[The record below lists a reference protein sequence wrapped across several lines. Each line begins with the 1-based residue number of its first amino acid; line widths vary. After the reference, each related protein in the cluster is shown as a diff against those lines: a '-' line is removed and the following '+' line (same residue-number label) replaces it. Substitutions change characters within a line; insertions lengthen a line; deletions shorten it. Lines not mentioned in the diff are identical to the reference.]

1 MQVRQSHLARANPVH
16 AQHKYRSTR
25 PAPSS
30 RWRCGPLE
38 TENMS
43 MASPERPQIL
53 LVHGAWHGGWCW
65 EVVEEKLTER
75 GWTVSSLDLPS
86 VAEKGA
92 PRLGMYDDAEAVR
105 TALESLDGPII
116 IVAHSYG
123 GVPVSE
129 GAAGAPNVVH
139 LIYLAAFQLDV
150 TESLLALTGGKHPAW
165 ANVDEDVV
173 TVSTPRE
180 VFFADVEEDVAADAI
195 AKLLPHSL
203 TAQKE
208 KVTAAAWKTIPSTYV
223 VCELDNALPVAAEEA
238 MAARAGHVVRLPT
251 SHSPFLSRPDD
262 VVRIIEAAVGQ

>member
-1 MQVRQSHLARANPVH
+1 
-16 AQHKYRSTR
+16 
-25 PAPSS
+25 
-30 RWRCGPLE
+30 
-38 TENMS
+38 MS

-92 PRLGMYDDAEAVR
+92 PRLGMHDDAEAVR

-165 ANVDEDVV
+165 ANVDDDVV

-223 VCELDNALPVAAEEA
+223 VCELDNALPVAAQEA